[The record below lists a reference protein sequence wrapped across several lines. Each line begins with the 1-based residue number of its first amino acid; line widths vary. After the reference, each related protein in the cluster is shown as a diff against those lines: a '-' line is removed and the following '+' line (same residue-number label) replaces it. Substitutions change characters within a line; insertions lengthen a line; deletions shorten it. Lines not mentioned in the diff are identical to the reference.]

1 MNSLGVPR
9 KICILLGLFV
19 PQLVDPIIVLDHQ
32 SVGTRL
38 VNSRGAG
45 KLSGVNSLGI
55 GKLSGVNSRGDGKLS
70 GVNSRAG
77 SKLSGMMRKVSEV
90 VSLPID

>member
-9 KICILLGLFV
+9 KICIILGPLV
-19 PQLVDPIIVLDHQ
+19 SQLMDPISVLFHQ
-32 SVGTRL
+32 SVVTHL

-45 KLSGVNSLGI
+45 KLSGVNA
-55 GKLSGVNSRGDGKLS
+55 RGDGKFS
-70 GVNSRAG
+70 GVNAGAG
-77 SKLSGMMRKVSEV
+77 SKLSGMMRKVSEM

>member
-45 KLSGVNSLGI
+45 KLSGVNSRGI
-55 GKLSGVNSRGDGKLS
+55 GKLS

-77 SKLSGMMRKVSEV
+77 SKLSGMMKKFSEM